1 MNLSVQFIRRPVMT
15 TLVMAALLFFG
26 IMSYPKLPISDLPN
40 IDFPTLQVT
49 ATMPGAN
56 PDTMAASVATTLE
69 RQFSAIDGLDTMT
82 SISTLGTTQV
92 TLQFKLDR
100 DIDAAAQDV
109 QTAIAAAGTQLP
121 TGMPAPPT
129 FKKVNPAEMPILF
142 LSINSATLPIAQV
155 NEYAETLIAQKL
167 STVSGVAQVQ
177 IFGAQKRAVR
187 AQVDP
192 RLLASRGIG
201 FDEVAAAIQQGS
213 TKLPTGTLNGDKT
226 AYAVESTGQLDRAEG
241 FRELTVAYRNGAPV
255 RLGELGQV
263 IEGVEN
269 DKIASWFNGKRG
281 IVMAIQR
288 QPGSNTIAVA
298 DGMLKLVPELRRLLP
313 AAVNLEVVYNRA
325 DPIRASVHDVQLTLI
340 FTGLLVIGI
349 IYLFLRSP
357 SATIIPALSL
367 PLSIVGTF
375 AGMSLLGYNLDNLS
389 LMALTLSTGFVV
401 DDTIVVLEN
410 IVRHMEMGKSRLQA
424 AIDGAAEIGFTILAM
439 TVSLVAVFIPV
450 LFMSGILGRLFREFA
465 VTISLAILISG
476 LVALSLAPM
485 LGSRVLRPQHG
496 DLTKGP
502 LGFFERG
509 YQATLR
515 GYERGLDGVLR
526 HHRLTLALSA
536 GLFALT
542 AWLFTVVPKGFIPN
556 EDINQIFGS
565 TEGAQ
570 SISFADLGRHQ
581 QQVAAIVGADSDVA
595 AVVSS
600 VGAGGRSATGN
611 GGSLFVRLK
620 PRRERASTAE
630 DVIARL
636 RPQVAAIPGL
646 RTFLQAPPVIRLGG
660 AITKSPYQLSLKST
674 DAALLYRETPKLEAA
689 LREIPDLVDVTSDLQ
704 LRSPQ
709 LKVVIDRDRAA
720 ALSVTPQQIE
730 TALGSAY
737 GVRQISQIYA
747 DTNAYKVI
755 LQVLPEF
762 QESPDDLSWLHVR
775 SGTGHLVP
783 LNAVARFTPE
793 VGPVQVNHKEQFPAT
808 TISFGT
814 KPGISLSQAAEK
826 IDVLTAR
833 LPEGISA
840 IYAGTAQVFQD
851 SLQGLG
857 MLILLAIVV
866 IYLVLGVLYE
876 SFWHPLTILSG
887 LPSAGLGALVTL
899 ALFGKELNVFG
910 FVGLIM
916 LIGIVKKNAIMM
928 VDFALEAQAEGKTP
942 AEAIR
947 AACLVRFRPIM
958 MTTGAALMGTLPIAI
973 GIGAGAESRQTLG
986 LAVVGG
992 LVVSQMLTLFIT
1004 PVVYL
1009 ALDRVQTRLAKRRQ
1023 EPAPAPLV

>member
-1 MNLSVQFIRRPVMT
+1 MNVSLAFIRRPVMT
-15 TLVMAALLFFG
+15 TLVMAALLLFG
-26 IMSYPKLPISDLPN
+26 ILSYPLLPISDLPN

-49 ATMPGAN
+49 ASLPGAN

-69 RQFSAIDGLDTMT
+69 RQFSAIDGVDTMT
-82 SISTLGTTQV
+82 SVSTLGTTQI

-100 DIDAAAQDV
+100 DIDSAAQDV
-109 QTAIAAAGTQLP
+109 QTALAAAGSQLP

-129 FKKVNPAEMPILF
+129 YKKVNPAEMPILF
-142 LSINSATLPIAQV
+142 LSVNSPTLPISQV
-155 NEYAETLIAQKL
+155 HEYAETLVAQKL

-201 FDEVAAAIQQGS
+201 FDEVATAIQQGN

-226 AYAVESTGQLDRAEG
+226 AYTVRSTGQLDQADAYRQ
-241 FRELTVAYRNGAPV
+241 LIVTYRNGVPV
-255 RLGELGQV
+255 RLGELGRV
-263 IEGVEN
+263 VEGVEN
-269 DKIASWFNGKRG
+269 DKVASWFNGTRG
-281 IVMAIQR
+281 IVLAIQR

-298 DGMLKLVPELRRLLP
+298 DGMLKQLPELRRLLP
-313 AAVNLEVVYNRA
+313 AALNLEVVYNRA
-325 DPIRASVHDVQLTLI
+325 DPIRHSVHDVQLTLV
-340 FTGLLVIGI
+340 FTGLLVVAI
-349 IYLFLRSP
+349 IYLFLRNA
-357 SATIIPALSL
+357 SATLIPALSL

-375 AGMSLLGYNLDNLS
+375 AAMNLLGYNLDNLS
-389 LMALTLSTGFVV
+389 LMALTLCTGFVV

-424 AIDGAAEIGFTILAM
+424 AIDGASEIGFTILAM

-465 VTISLAILISG
+465 VTISVAILISG

-485 LGSRVLRPQHG
+485 LASRSLQHQHA

-502 LGFFERG
+502 LGFAERWQ
-509 YQATLR
+509 QASLR
-515 GYERGLDGVLR
+515 GYERGLDWVLR
-526 HHRLTLALSA
+526 HQPVTMTLSVILLLVT
-536 GLFALT
+536 G
-542 AWLFTVVPKGFIPN
+542 WLFTAVPKGFIPN

-570 SISFADLGRHQ
+570 SISFDDLGRHQ
-581 QQVAAIVGADSDVA
+581 QKVAAIVRADSDVA
-595 AVVSS
+595 AVVST
-600 VGAGGRSATGN
+600 VGAGGRNATGN
-611 GGSLFVRLK
+611 AGSLFVRLK
-620 PRRERASTAE
+620 PRSERQSSADEIIT
-630 DVIARL
+630 RL
-636 RPQVAAIPGL
+636 RPKLGAIPGL
-646 RTFLQAPPVIRLGG
+646 RSFLQVPPVIRLGG
-660 AITKSPYQLSLKST
+660 AISKSPYQLSLKGT
-674 DAALLYRETPKLEAA
+674 DAALLYRETPKLEMAM
-689 LREIPDLVDVTSDLQ
+689 REIPDLVDVTSDLQ
-704 LRSPQ
+704 MRSPQ
-709 LKVVIDRDRAA
+709 LTVDIDRDRAA
-720 ALSVTPQQIE
+720 ALQVNPQQIE

-737 GVRQISQIYA
+737 GVRQVSQIYA
-747 DTNAYKVI
+747 DTNSYKVI

-762 QESPDDLSWLHVR
+762 QENPDDLSWLYVR
-775 SGTGHLVP
+775 SATGRLVP
-783 LNAVARFTPE
+783 LSAVASFKPE
-793 VGPVQVNHKEQFPAT
+793 VGPVQVNHREQFPAT

-814 KPGISLSQAAEK
+814 KPGVSLSQAAAK
-826 IDVLTAR
+826 IEVLTAR
-833 LPEGISA
+833 LPEGITATYS
-840 IYAGTAQVFQD
+840 GTAQVFQD

-857 MLILLAIVV
+857 LLILLAIVV

-887 LPSAGLGALVTL
+887 LPSAGLGALITL
-899 ALFGKELNVFG
+899 MLFGKELNVFG

-928 VDFALEAQAEGKTP
+928 VDFALEAQKEGKSP

-947 AACLVRFRPIM
+947 EACLVRFRPIM
-958 MTTGAALMGTLPIAI
+958 MTTWAALMGTLPIAI

-992 LVVSQMLTLFIT
+992 LVVSQLLTLFIT

-1009 ALDRVQTRLAKRRQ
+1009 YLDRVQTRLAKRRAQ
-1023 EPAPAPLV
+1023 PVGSG